1 MAMTNTVYKW
11 EGDPTQPFRNN
22 MTYRSKRWLLP
33 TRTSFSAARVIGE
46 LGDRETY
53 FAAVALRQEII
64 VRNQARIALLNL
76 GGAIGELETGH
87 GQFPIAGDLLEDV
100 SAPLSYSGT
109 LACSVK
115 FYVDGVLK
123 FTKNVYASDVPF
135 RLNSGYRGRK
145 FEAELV
151 SNVKVNRFDMASSME
166 ELKQ

>member
-33 TRTSFSAARVIGE
+33 MRTAFSVARVIGE
-46 LGDRETY
+46 LGDRTVF
-53 FAAVALRQEII
+53 FAAVAARQAII
-64 VRNQARIALLNL
+64 VRNQARIALLDL
-76 GGAIGELETGH
+76 GGAIGESEIGH
-87 GQFPIAGDLLEDV
+87 GDFPIAGDLLEDV
-100 SAPLSYSGT
+100 PAALSYSG
-109 LACSVK
+109 LFACSVK

-123 FTKNVYASDVPF
+123 FTKDVYASDIPF

-145 FEAELV
+145 FEAEIV
-151 SNVKVNRFDMASSME
+151 GNVKVNRFDMASSME